1 MFENIRED
9 WRTHGRELSRQAI
22 WALVVYR
29 FGQWR
34 YGVRPRFLRM
44 PLSLI
49 YRFLKPLSQVLT
61 GIDLPCEVQVG
72 RRFTIEHFGGII
84 ISGDARFGDDCVIR
98 NGVTVGLRHTGVRGA
113 PKIGHRVDIGA
124 GAKILGPITIGDDVA
139 IGANA
144 VVIKDVP
151 ANSIAVGIPARII
164 PRETEVP
171 SAPEPEEPPEMHTEI
186 TRPFRTSLPKA
197 S

>member
-1 MFENIRED
+1 MLHAYYN
-9 WRTHGRELSRQAI
+9 T
-22 WALVVYR
+22 
-29 FGQWR
+29 
-34 YGVRPRFLRM
+34 
-44 PLSLI
+44 
-49 YRFLKPLSQVLT
+49 
-61 GIDLPCEVQVG
+61 
-72 RRFTIEHFGGII
+72 GGIGQPLQGAQEQFR
-84 ISGDARFGDDCVIR
+84 SASPDAYWKQIDRLEGEVELGCV
-98 NGVTVGLRHTGVRGA
+98 LHSVRA
-113 PKIGHRVDIGA
+113 ATREHLEEVRAEALQRMQQQAQSV
-124 GAKILGPITIGDDVA
+124 
-139 IGANA
+139 GANA